1 MDGLAYWLFIAALY
15 FLSSLMKRRQQK
27 FARNKLERED
37 IDADDSDFIENKTS
51 PAPESMDDFFDQ
63 LRNYGKEF
71 LDFEED
77 DDHQYLSEDEEQI
90 EQEVIIEEPSEE
102 PSEEKSRA
110 VFEDLS
116 EEKLEPIHEEY
127 RITKK
132 QNQNMSLLVNSILS
146 DNNKVKKAIILKEIF
161 DKPRALRRSMR

>member
-15 FLSSLMKRRQQK
+15 FFSSLMKRRQQK

-77 DDHQYLSEDEEQI
+77 DDDQYLSEDEEQI
-90 EQEVIIEEPSEE
+90 EQEVIIEEPSED
-102 PSEEKSRA
+102 KSRA

>member
-37 IDADDSDFIENKTS
+37 IDADDSDFIDNKTS

-71 LDFEED
+71 LDFEEEDDSDSEVVPDVEMTSKDQAARTLEVRRAIEERMEQRKFKDDLDYLD
-77 DDHQYLSEDEEQI
+77 DDI
-90 EQEVIIEEPSEE
+90 
-102 PSEEKSRA
+102 
-110 VFEDLS
+110 
-116 EEKLEPIHEEY
+116 
-127 RITKK
+127 
-132 QNQNMSLLVNSILS
+132 
-146 DNNKVKKAIILKEIF
+146 
-161 DKPRALRRSMR
+161 

>member
-71 LDFEED
+71 LDFEEED
-77 DDHQYLSEDEEQI
+77 DDQYLSEDEEQI
-90 EQEVIIEEPSEE
+90 EQEVIIEEPLED
-102 PSEEKSRA
+102 KSRA

>member
-51 PAPESMDDFFDQ
+51 PESMDDFFDQ

-71 LDFEED
+71 LDFEEED
-77 DDHQYLSEDEEQI
+77 DDQYPSEDEEQI
-90 EQEVIIEEPSEE
+90 EQEVIIEEPSED
-102 PSEEKSRA
+102 KSRA

>member
-37 IDADDSDFIENKTS
+37 INADDSDFIENKTS
-51 PAPESMDDFFDQ
+51 PSPESMDDFFDQ

-71 LDFEED
+71 LDFEEED
-77 DDHQYLSEDEEQI
+77 DDQYPSEDEEQI
-90 EQEVIIEEPSEE
+90 EQEVIIEEPSED
-102 PSEEKSRA
+102 KSRA

-116 EEKLEPIHEEY
+116 EEKLEPIHQEY

>member
-37 IDADDSDFIENKTS
+37 INADDSDFIENKIS
-51 PAPESMDDFFDQ
+51 PSPESMDDFFDQ

-77 DDHQYLSEDEEQI
+77 DDDQYPSEDEEQI
-90 EQEVIIEEPSEE
+90 EQEVIIEEPSED
-102 PSEEKSRA
+102 KSRA

>member
-37 IDADDSDFIENKTS
+37 INADDSDFIENKTS
-51 PAPESMDDFFDQ
+51 PSPESMDDFFDQ

-90 EQEVIIEEPSEE
+90 EQEVIIEEPSED
-102 PSEEKSRA
+102 KSRA

>member
-37 IDADDSDFIENKTS
+37 INADDSDFIENKTS
-51 PAPESMDDFFDQ
+51 PSPESMDDFFDQ

-71 LDFEED
+71 VDFEEED
-77 DDHQYLSEDEEQI
+77 DDQHLSEDEEQI
-90 EQEVIIEEPSEE
+90 EQEVIIEEPSED
-102 PSEEKSRA
+102 KSRA

>member
-37 IDADDSDFIENKTS
+37 INADDSDFIENKTS
-51 PAPESMDDFFDQ
+51 PSPESMDDFFDQ

-71 LDFEED
+71 LDFEEED
-77 DDHQYLSEDEEQI
+77 DDQYLSEDEEQI
-90 EQEVIIEEPSEE
+90 EQEVIIEEPSED
-102 PSEEKSRA
+102 KSRA

>member
-71 LDFEED
+71 LDFEEEED
-77 DDHQYLSEDEEQI
+77 DQYPSEDEEQI
-90 EQEVIIEEPSEE
+90 EQEVIIEEPSED
-102 PSEEKSRA
+102 KSRA

>member
-37 IDADDSDFIENKTS
+37 IDADDSDFIDNNTS
-51 PAPESMDDFFDQ
+51 PSPESMDDFFDQ

-71 LDFEED
+71 LDFEEED
-77 DDHQYLSEDEEQI
+77 DDQYPSEDEEQI
-90 EQEVIIEEPSEE
+90 DQEVMIEEPSED
-102 PSEEKSRA
+102 KSRA

-116 EEKLEPIHEEY
+116 DEKLEPIHQEY

>member
-71 LDFEED
+71 LDFEEED
-77 DDHQYLSEDEEQI
+77 DDQYPSEDEEQI
-90 EQEVIIEEPSEE
+90 EQEVIIEEPSED
-102 PSEEKSRA
+102 KSRA

-146 DNNKVKKAIILKEIF
+146 DNNKVKNAIILKEIF

>member
-51 PAPESMDDFFDQ
+51 PSPESMDDFFDQ

-71 LDFEED
+71 LDFEEED
-77 DDHQYLSEDEEQI
+77 DDQYPSEDEEKI
-90 EQEVIIEEPSEE
+90 DQEVIIEEPSED
-102 PSEEKSRA
+102 KSRA

-132 QNQNMSLLVNSILS
+132 QNQNMSLLVLS
-146 DNNKVKKAIILKEIF
+146 LIHI
-161 DKPRALRRSMR
+161 

>member
-37 IDADDSDFIENKTS
+37 INAYDSDFIENKTS
-51 PAPESMDDFFDQ
+51 PSPESMDDFFDQ

-77 DDHQYLSEDEEQI
+77 GDDQYLSEDEEQI
-90 EQEVIIEEPSEE
+90 EQEVIIEEPSED
-102 PSEEKSRA
+102 KSRA

-132 QNQNMSLLVNSILS
+132 QNHNMSLLVNSILS

>member
-51 PAPESMDDFFDQ
+51 PSPESMDDFFDQ

-71 LDFEED
+71 LEFEEED
-77 DDHQYLSEDEEQI
+77 DDQYPSEDEEQI
-90 EQEVIIEEPSEE
+90 EQEVIIEEPSED
-102 PSEEKSRA
+102 KSRA

>member
-37 IDADDSDFIENKTS
+37 IDPDDSDFIDNKT
-51 PAPESMDDFFDQ
+51 APESMDDFFDQ

-71 LDFEED
+71 LDFEEED
-77 DDHQYLSEDEEQI
+77 DDQYPSEDEEQI
-90 EQEVIIEEPSEE
+90 EQEVIIEEPSED
-102 PSEEKSRA
+102 KSRA

>member
-77 DDHQYLSEDEEQI
+77 DDDQYLSEDEEQI
-90 EQEVIIEEPSEE
+90 EQEVIIEEPSED
-102 PSEEKSRA
+102 KSRA

-132 QNQNMSLLVNSILS
+132 QNHNMSLLVNSILS
-146 DNNKVKKAIILKEIF
+146 DNNKVKKEINLKEIF

>member
-37 IDADDSDFIENKTS
+37 INADDSDFIENKIS
-51 PAPESMDDFFDQ
+51 PSPESMDDFFDQ

-71 LDFEED
+71 LDFEEED
-77 DDHQYLSEDEEQI
+77 DDQYLSEDEEQI
-90 EQEVIIEEPSEE
+90 EQEVIIEEPSED
-102 PSEEKSRA
+102 KSRA

>member
-37 IDADDSDFIENKTS
+37 INADDSDFIENKTS
-51 PAPESMDDFFDQ
+51 PSPESMDDFFDQ

-90 EQEVIIEEPSEE
+90 EQEVIIEEPLED
-102 PSEEKSRA
+102 KSRA

-127 RITKK
+127 RIC
-132 QNQNMSLLVNSILS
+132 LLYTSPS
-146 DNNKVKKAIILKEIF
+146 
-161 DKPRALRRSMR
+161 PRDRTRSRMPSSA

>member
-37 IDADDSDFIENKTS
+37 INADDSDFIENKTS

-77 DDHQYLSEDEEQI
+77 DDDQYLSEDEEQI
-90 EQEVIIEEPSEE
+90 EQEVIIEEPSED
-102 PSEEKSRA
+102 KSRA

>member
-51 PAPESMDDFFDQ
+51 PSPESMDDFFDQ

-77 DDHQYLSEDEEQI
+77 DDDQYPSEDEEQI
-90 EQEVIIEEPSEE
+90 EQEVIIEEPSED
-102 PSEEKSRA
+102 KSRA

>member
-37 IDADDSDFIENKTS
+37 IDADGSNFIENKTS

-71 LDFEED
+71 LDFEEEED
-77 DDHQYLSEDEEQI
+77 DQYPSEDEEQI
-90 EQEVIIEEPSEE
+90 EQEVIIEEPSED
-102 PSEEKSRA
+102 KSRA

>member
-37 IDADDSDFIENKTS
+37 INADDSDFIENKTS
-51 PAPESMDDFFDQ
+51 PSPESMDDFFDQ

-71 LDFEED
+71 LDFEEED
-77 DDHQYLSEDEEQI
+77 DDQYPSEDEEQI
-90 EQEVIIEEPSEE
+90 EQEVIIEEPSED
-102 PSEEKSRA
+102 KSRA

>member
-51 PAPESMDDFFDQ
+51 PSPESMDDFFDQ

-71 LDFEED
+71 LDFEEED
-77 DDHQYLSEDEEQI
+77 DDQYLSEDEEQI
-90 EQEVIIEEPSEE
+90 KQEVIIEEPSED
-102 PSEEKSRA
+102 KSRA

>member
-71 LDFEED
+71 LDFEEEED
-77 DDHQYLSEDEEQI
+77 DQYLSEDEEQI
-90 EQEVIIEEPSEE
+90 EQEVIIEEPSED
-102 PSEEKSRA
+102 KSRA